1 MIAAASILPPPSTSH
16 RISDISAATS
26 CGAVEDSSED
36 LSSSSSSSS
45 AVLDNGIPDE
55 FVCPLTLEIFEY
67 PVMDRYGKNFERAAI
82 MKWFSKGNSTCP
94 LTRRELKPSD
104 LVTNSSLKLQIDEWR
119 KEYNQPSIDD
129 VRPGED
135 DELIGVI
142 TMAIQETQREYSENN
157 SPSSSSRRATFQ
169 RRESERAIELA
180 QAYRRRRRV
189 IDAARGRDI
198 VATNTSSGTDDNT
211 NDENFQIRDE
221 SITLNDLPNYN
232 VPIEQLST
240 QQIELIQS
248 LVQLRLNDNN
258 GGGNRR
264 RSSGGRRRSSAAS
277 TGSSGKKMAN
287 FWKKLVS
294 P

>member
-1 MIAAASILPPPSTSH
+1 MIAAASILPPPPSTSH

-26 CGAVEDSSED
+26 YAGEDSSED
-36 LSSSSSSSS
+36 LSSSLSS

-82 MKWFSKGNSTCP
+82 MKWFSKGHSTCP

-198 VATNTSSGTDDNT
+198 VTTNTSDPESPG
-211 NDENFQIRDE
+211 DENFQIRDE

-277 TGSSGKKMAN
+277 TGSGKKMAN